1 MVLEQPAGTQTWV
14 VSRRPP
20 GCTGAPKT
28 PRAGVPETGFAGG
41 RVSRETG
48 QPGPAFPALD
58 PEWRAGA
65 RLRGASGTK
74 GSAPRG
80 AAWLPGARLMPR
92 RPLLPGPTLPPSDPC
107 ERPGLKRG
115 GDHAESGTD
124 PSKSA
129 SRRNAAQEARP
140 GSCRPRRGTS
150 RGGAGLSGRGS
161 GLGQRGVV
169 RTPRQACARAA
180 GAHGQRL
187 TVRLADGAS
196 NGTLSGFG

>member
-1 MVLEQPAGTQTWV
+1 MGRESAPARLH
-14 VSRRPP
+14 RRP
-20 GCTGAPKT
+20 
-28 PRAGVPETGFAGG
+28 E
-41 RVSRETG
+41 
-48 QPGPAFPALD
+48 D
-58 PEWRAGA
+58 
-65 RLRGASGTK
+65 
-74 GSAPRG
+74 APRG
-80 AAWLPGARLMPR
+80 GAGDGLRWRARFPRDGAARSRLPGSGPRVARGSPAARRERDEGLRSPGRRVAPR
-92 RPLLPGPTLPPSDPC
+92 GQADAEAPVTAGTDPPTPDPC

-129 SRRNAAQEARP
+129 SRRNAAQDARP
-140 GSCRPRRGTS
+140 GSCRPRRGPS

-180 GAHGQRL
+180 GAHSQRL

>member
-1 MVLEQPAGTQTWV
+1 MGRESAPARLH
-14 VSRRPP
+14 RRPED
-20 GCTGAPKT
+20 T
-28 PRAGVPETGFAGG
+28 PRGGAGDGLRWRARFP
-41 RVSRETG
+41 RDG
-48 QPGPAFPALD
+48 QPGPAFPAPD

-65 RLRGASGTK
+65 RLRGVNGTK
-74 GSAPRG
+74 RSAPRG

-92 RPLLPGPTLPPSDPC
+92 RPLPPGPTLPPSDPC

-129 SRRNAAQEARP
+129 SRRSAAQEARP

-169 RTPRQACARAA
+169 RTTRQACARAA